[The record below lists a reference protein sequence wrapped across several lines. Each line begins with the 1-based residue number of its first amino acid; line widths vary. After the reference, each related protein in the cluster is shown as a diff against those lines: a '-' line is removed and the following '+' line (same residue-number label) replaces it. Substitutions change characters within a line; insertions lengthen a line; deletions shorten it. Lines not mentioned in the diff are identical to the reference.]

1 MKIAQHQLPV
11 QAPKRR
17 PAGSQPVAAQA
28 VASLRPAQQRARLA
42 ALCALCLRQR
52 PAPAFRSL

>member
-17 PAGSQPVAAQA
+17 PAGSPTVSYHLEESKNKPTPWGLEPMR
-28 VASLRPAQQRARLA
+28 VCNSLIMIVV
-42 ALCALCLRQR
+42 
-52 PAPAFRSL
+52 